1 MPITINGQPLSEERI
16 LAEEERLAGT
26 PQWKMAAG
34 HPEYSQRLR
43 AAAEQVAIDR
53 ALIELSAINDP
64 RPIDARLIEDALHR
78 LQGAENAGGDA
89 DGGEVRHAVER
100 ELRVLRATQEMVA
113 GAPKPSA
120 AEVDAFYL
128 ANREKFRTGE
138 LLHAAHIVK
147 HVNDEQSEDQA
158 RAGIEAAMAELES
171 GVPFAAVADCHSD
184 CKGNGGDLGSFPP
197 GHMVDEFDQA
207 IRDLQPGQRTGII
220 RTPFG
225 FHIAELRGRSA
236 GAPAGLDDVRQDIER
251 VMLVMNQH
259 QSYLRAVAELRAR
272 ADIRRL
278 PVNTVGEE
286 TASA

>member
-1 MPITINGQPLSEERI
+1 MPITINGQPLPEERI
-16 LAEEERLAGT
+16 LAGEERLAGT
-26 PQWKMAAG
+26 PQWKSAAG
-34 HPEYSQRLR
+34 HPEYAQRLR

-53 ALIELSAINDP
+53 ALIELSALNDP
-64 RPIDARLIEDALHR
+64 RPIDASLIADALQR
-78 LQGAENAGGDA
+78 LRSAGNPGSDA
-89 DGGEVRHAVER
+89 DGGEVRQAVER

-113 GAPKPSA
+113 GAPQPSA
-120 AEVDAFYL
+120 AEVEAFYL
-128 ANREKFRTGE
+128 ANREKFRARE

-147 HVNDEQSEDQA
+147 HVNQEQSEDQA
-158 RAGIEAAMAELES
+158 RAGIEAALAELES
-171 GVPFAAVADCHSD
+171 GVPFAGVADRHSD

-220 RTPFG
+220 RTRFG

-236 GAPAGLDDVRQDIER
+236 GAPASLDDVRQDIAR

-259 QSYLRAVAELRAR
+259 QSYLRAVVELRAR
-272 ADIRRL
+272 ADIHWT
-278 PVNTVGEE
+278 PVAAPGGE